1 MTAEDEKPRK
11 RRQCRGEAA
20 AERKGERYLKNRE
33 AAAYLNVSES
43 WLNKSR
49 ITGTGPAFI
58 KIGSGV
64 LYAVED
70 LDAFAASRRVRST
83 SERAR

>member
-1 MTAEDEKPRK
+1 MTREDQSTKPNRHE
-11 RRQCRGEAA
+11 RRAAAA
-20 AERKGERYLKNRE
+20 AEGKGGRYLKTRE

-58 KIGSGV
+58 KIGSGI
-64 LYAVED
+64 LYAVDD
-70 LDAFAASRRVRST
+70 LDAFAAARRVRST
-83 SERAR
+83 SEAA